1 MLKVVNIKKSFG
13 AEEVLKEISFE
24 VEKGEL
30 AVVLGKSG
38 AGKTTLMRC
47 ITGLE
52 NFDSGEIIVDD
63 IRVKDNSQI
72 KNLRG
77 QVGMVFQ
84 NFNLFPHLSVLE
96 NIIEAPI
103 NVFKKDKEKTKKLA
117 MELLEMVGLED
128 KKDAYPYELSG
139 GQKQRVAIAR
149 TCALMPKVLC
159 FDEPTSA
166 LDKENI
172 DKVIEI
178 INACKK
184 KKMAILI
191 ISHDENFAQ
200 KVADKIIYL
209 ENGQI
214 LEEKVSS

>member
-84 NFNLFPHLSVLE
+84 NFNLFPH
-96 NIIEAPI
+96 
-103 NVFKKDKEKTKKLA
+103 
-117 MELLEMVGLED
+117 
-128 KKDAYPYELSG
+128 
-139 GQKQRVAIAR
+139 
-149 TCALMPKVLC
+149 
-159 FDEPTSA
+159 
-166 LDKENI
+166 
-172 DKVIEI
+172 
-178 INACKK
+178 
-184 KKMAILI
+184 
-191 ISHDENFAQ
+191 
-200 KVADKIIYL
+200 
-209 ENGQI
+209 
-214 LEEKVSS
+214 